1 MLATLRRHP
10 ALQRLLLIGPAVWVI
25 GFFMV
30 VPLCLMVVVSL
41 LDRNIYGGVHWDTF
55 STEAYVKFLFERN
68 LDDTLS
74 FNPIYLQIFL
84 RSFVLSAV
92 TMIVA
97 LLFGFPVAF
106 YMTLQREPYR
116 TVLIFLVTVPFWTNL
131 LVRNYA
137 WVLLLRDTG
146 LINGALLG
154 IGIIEQPLPLLYTP
168 FAVAV
173 GLAYSFMP
181 FMVLPIYASLEKID
195 FRLVEAAYDLYADRR
210 TMLRRVVL
218 PLAKPG
224 IVAGSILVFVPCLGS
239 YVTPALLGGSKTL
252 MIGNLVAGRFS
263 EARDWPFGAALAF
276 FLLAMVLAAM
286 TFQALRARRQE
297 EAE

>member
-1 MLATLRRHP
+1 MLATLRRKP
-10 ALQRLLLIGPAVWVI
+10 ALQRLLLIGPAVGVI

-30 VPLCLMVVVSL
+30 VPLGLMVVVSL
-41 LDRNIYGGVHWDTF
+41 LERNIYGGVHWGTF
-55 STEAYVKFLFERN
+55 STDSYVKFLFERN

-74 FNPIYLQIFL
+74 FTSIYLQIFL
-84 RSFVLSAV
+84 RSFWLALTTTV
-92 TMIVA
+92 IA
-97 LLFGFPVAF
+97 LLVGFPVAL

-154 IGIIEQPLPLLYTP
+154 IGVIDQPLPLLYTP
-168 FAVAV
+168 FAVGV

-195 FRLVEAAYDLYADRR
+195 FRLVEAAYDLYA
-210 TMLRRVVL
+210 
-218 PLAKPG
+218 
-224 IVAGSILVFVPCLGS
+224 
-239 YVTPALLGGSKTL
+239 
-252 MIGNLVAGRFS
+252 NLS
-263 EARDWPFGAALAF
+263 LIHI
-276 FLLAMVLAAM
+276 
-286 TFQALRARRQE
+286 
-297 EAE
+297 

>member
-1 MLATLRRHP
+1 MFASLRRHP
-10 ALQRLLLIGPAVWVI
+10 ALQRLLLIGPAVGMI
-25 GFFMV
+25 GFFMI
-30 VPLCLMVVVSL
+30 VPLGLMVVVSL
-41 LDRNIYGGVHWDTF
+41 LQRNIYGGVQWDSF
-55 STEAYVKFLFERN
+55 STDAYVKFLFERN

-74 FNPIYLQIFL
+74 FTTIYLQIFL
-84 RSFVLSAV
+84 RSFWLSLTTTA
-92 TMIVA
+92 VA
-97 LLFGFPVAF
+97 LLVGFPVAL
-106 YMTLQREPYR
+106 YMTMQREPYR

-154 IGIIEQPLPLLYTP
+154 VGIIDHPLPLLYTP

-210 TMLRRVVL
+210 T
-218 PLAKPG
+218 
-224 IVAGSILVFVPCLGS
+224 
-239 YVTPALLGGSKTL
+239 
-252 MIGNLVAGRFS
+252 
-263 EARDWPFGAALAF
+263 
-276 FLLAMVLAAM
+276 
-286 TFQALRARRQE
+286 
-297 EAE
+297 